1 MKQLLIALLCCAYIL
16 SCSPQRHG
24 ERQKKESFYDTIF
37 VSYQE
42 GIYETSAATTCS
54 QMKEWSVDED
64 VSEVF
69 VIDKDSYDAIC
80 SYLTTVNDNNTT
92 REGCEAR
99 LYVQVSAYEMCIGDL
114 GCACD
119 VNDNGIPTDNY
130 ALYLIRSL
138 SGYYNYLDSLDL
150 QHDILINE
158 FGIPSNYQKRI
169 YPKLAVKGSPDE
181 YGAREIVE
189 LVKDKKGEY
198 VEESDYDD
206 FRKVALVREQ

>member
-42 GIYETSAATTCS
+42 GIYETSAATTCN

-64 VSEVF
+64 VSEIV

-80 SYLTTVNDNNTT
+80 SYLTTVNDNGTT